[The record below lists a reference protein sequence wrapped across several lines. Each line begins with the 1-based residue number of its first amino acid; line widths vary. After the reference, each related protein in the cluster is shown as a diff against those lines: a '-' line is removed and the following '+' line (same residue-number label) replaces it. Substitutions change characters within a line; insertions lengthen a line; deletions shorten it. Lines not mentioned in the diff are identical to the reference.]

1 MNPIQ
6 PFPCKG
12 KGLLSIV
19 TKLINVIIDI
29 GNDKKKDL
37 GFKVNKSFSAK
48 RRTTG

>member
-1 MNPIQ
+1 MIEKISIKYFVLFVFIMNPIQ

-29 GNDKKKDL
+29 
-37 GFKVNKSFSAK
+37 
-48 RRTTG
+48 